1 MAAYDIM
8 PFKSFNGGTI
18 TVKTGIMA
26 TGEVFEVG
34 EPVESLDDG
43 TMNEPT
49 DDLGQWT
56 VAQFTST
63 MANSALQGGIA
74 CYGPGAGNL
83 NPQTGVAYAANDEIS
98 YWPINEGTI
107 FITSNMRVAGG
118 AADAAPVQSDVGE
131 AYQVSYNTTAGQLGW
146 GLERTT
152 AVPGTDVEARVVDVL
167 DTNKAPISRTGGTGV
182 HVLFEL
188 VATSG

>member
-8 PFKSFNGGTI
+8 PFRSFNGGTI

-26 TGEVFEVG
+26 AGEVFEVG

-49 DDLGQWT
+49 DDLGEWT

-83 NPQTGVAYAANDEIS
+83 NPTTGIAYATDDEIS

-107 FITSNMRVAGG
+107 FITENMRVAGG

-167 DTNKAPISRTGGTGV
+167 DINKAPISRTAGTGV
-182 HVLFEL
+182 YVLFEL